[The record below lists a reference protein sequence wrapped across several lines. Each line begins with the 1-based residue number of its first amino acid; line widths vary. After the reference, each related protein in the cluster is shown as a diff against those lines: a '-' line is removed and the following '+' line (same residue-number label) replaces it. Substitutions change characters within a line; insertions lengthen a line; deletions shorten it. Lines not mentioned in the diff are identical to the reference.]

1 MKGNF
6 TQDFYRIMPM
16 YLQSFETNLF
26 FQVEKFRIPADD
38 DSDSSISFIEEIRE
52 KKGL

>member
-1 MKGNF
+1 MEFQKNILK
-6 TQDFYRIMPM
+6 YK
-16 YLQSFETNLF
+16 YLFKRFFEFLF

-38 DSDSSISFIEEIRE
+38 DSDSSISFIDEIRE